1 MQNSSANSSKNQ
13 KIEFLR
19 LSLTLFVIAGVMALL
34 VAFVNNLTAP
44 TIEKLNKEKTDKAL
58 AVVLP
63 AADGFE
69 ELSFKNLPET
79 VEGAWK
85 AKNGVGYCIK
95 VCPKGYGGKIETIVG
110 IDKDGNVVGTEIV
123 SMSET
128 SGIGTK
134 IQNDSFKK
142 QFVGKNSVAETETI
156 SGATRSSKAFRSGVA
171 DALAAYKKLSGGGK

>member
-1 MQNSSANSSKNQ
+1 MQNSSANSSKSQ
-13 KIEFLR
+13 RAEFFR
-19 LSLTLFVIAGVMALL
+19 LSLTLLVIAGVMALL
-34 VAFVNNLTAP
+34 VAFVNNITAP
-44 TIEKLNKEKTDKAL
+44 TIKKLNKEKTDKAL
-58 AVVLP
+58 AAVLS

-69 ELSFKNLPET
+69 ELSVKDLPET

-110 IDKDGNVVGTEIV
+110 IDNDGNVVGTEII

-134 IQNDSFKK
+134 IQDASFKK
-142 QFVGKNSVAETETI
+142 QFVGKNSVADVETI
-156 SGATRSSKAFRSGVA
+156 SGATRSSKAFRSGVD
-171 DALAAYKKLSGGGK
+171 DALKAFAKLSGGDK